1 MSGIAGIIHFDGK
14 PIEPGLIEKMTSA
27 MAHRGPD
34 GISHLVKGS
43 VVFGYCQFCTTPES
57 LEEAQPLV
65 NEDASLMLVMD
76 GRVDNRDELKN
87 KLRGRGAVLRDN
99 SDAELVLRA
108 YECWGEDSP
117 KHVIGDYV
125 YLVWDGWRRGLYGA
139 RDALGS
145 RHFYYHQGKDWF
157 AFASEIKGLLSLN
170 KIELRLNKIM
180 LVGDLLESFSGH
192 DAVGTLYEGVQ
203 RLPAGH
209 FIWVSPGAR
218 HIKRHWNPQDL
229 SLASHL
235 KTLDDCRDAF
245 LDQFRKALKCR
256 LRSIK
261 PVGAM
266 LSGGLDSSSIAG
278 MIRKEFRDTLVQPL
292 QTFSLARSDRENC
305 EDWKS
310 QQEMLKEGW
319 FEHTVITPDL
329 PQNVYCDYFQ
339 AIAKDDEPTIRI
351 HLLFW
356 WLVVRSAREKGCTV
370 LLDGNFGDSH
380 FYYLDTSAQLIAN
393 RRELTKLPSLIG
405 AYRQHGHNTLSSLW
419 QILRLLTPDKMRA
432 IYRGLRSSVAQDTN
446 KVKDPIDLLVDFENF
461 IMDQSVR
468 QVVASE
474 RKARLALKRALGL
487 HGDDQRF
494 HAQVF
499 LHGNHALANESNGNL
514 GQSMGVEFRGPFAD
528 QRLVELSISM
538 PLAWKH
544 SMPWY
549 KHGLRLAMA
558 GILPEAVRWRRSI
571 AIHPGWQ
578 FYEKLYAALSQRD
591 GRSLR
596 FPKNVVALNGL
607 FEVDLVA
614 IGRACDEYLRRG
626 LDRTYEG
633 FDLYYIH
640 RTFTIT
646 ALLIEWLRSQSNFS
660 MLTHIR

>member
-14 PIEPGLIEKMTSA
+14 PVEPGLIEKMTSA

-43 VVFGYCQFCTTPES
+43 IVFGYCQFRTTPES

-108 YECWGEDSP
+108 YEYWGEDSP
-117 KHVIGDYV
+117 KHIIGDYV
-125 YLVWDGWRRGLYGA
+125 YLIWDGWHHGLFGA

-145 RHFYYHQGKDWF
+145 RHFYYHQWEGGF
-157 AFASEIKGLLSLN
+157 AFASEIKGLLALD
-170 KIELRLNKIM
+170 KIELRLNKNI
-180 LVGDLLESFSGH
+180 LVGCLLEQYRGG
-192 DAVGTLYEGVQ
+192 DAVGTFYEDIQ

-209 FIWVSPGAR
+209 FIWVSPNAR
-218 HIKRHWNPQDL
+218 RIRRYWNPQDL

-235 KTLDDCRDAF
+235 KTLDDCREAF
-245 LDQFRKALKCR
+245 LNQFREALKCR

-278 MIRKEFRDTLVQPL
+278 LIRKEFQNALVQPL
-292 QTFSLARSDRENC
+292 QTFSLTRSDRENC

-329 PQNVYCDYFQ
+329 PQNLYCDYFQ
-339 AIAKDDEPTIRI
+339 AIAKDDEPWERVNR
-351 HLLFW
+351 LFW
-356 WLVVRSAREKGCTV
+356 WLVIRSAHEKGCTV
-370 LLDGNFGDSH
+370 LLEGNFGDSH
-380 FYYLDTSAQLIAN
+380 FYYLDTSAQLISS
-393 RRELTKLPSLIG
+393 RREFTKLPSLIG
-405 AYRQHGHNTLSSLW
+405 AYRQHGQNTLSILW
-419 QILRLLTPDKMRA
+419 NILRFITPDKMRG
-432 IYRGLRSSVAQDTN
+432 IYRGLRDLVAPIRN
-446 KVKDPIDLLVDFENF
+446 LVKDPIDLLVTLENF
-461 IMDQSVR
+461 ITDPLVH
-468 QVVASE
+468 QVVSE
-474 RKARLALKRALGL
+474 HQARLASKHALVQ
-487 HGDDQRF
+487 HGDDQYY

-499 LHGNHALANESNGNL
+499 FQGDHAMANEMNGNV

-544 SMPWY
+544 SIPWY

-571 AIHPGWQ
+571 AIHPGLQ
-578 FYEKLYAALSQRD
+578 FYEALYAALSQRN
-591 GRSLR
+591 GRGLM
-596 FPKNVVALNGL
+596 FPKNIIKIKEL
-607 FEVDLVA
+607 FELDLMA
-614 IGRACDEYLRRG
+614 IRKSFDEYIRRG
-626 LDRTYEG
+626 LDRAYEG
-633 FDLYYIH
+633 FDLYCIH
-640 RTFTIT
+640 LTFTIT
-646 ALLIEWLRSQSNFS
+646 ALVVAWLNDESRHS
-660 MLTHIR
+660 MLNK